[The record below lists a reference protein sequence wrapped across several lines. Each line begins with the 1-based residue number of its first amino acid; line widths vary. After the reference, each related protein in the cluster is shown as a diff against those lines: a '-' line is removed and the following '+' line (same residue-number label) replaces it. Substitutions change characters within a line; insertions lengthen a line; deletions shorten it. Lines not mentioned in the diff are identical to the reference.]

1 METSL
6 QPKSKLG
13 DLSGGYVPDVCI
25 PEKYNAKN
33 ITMLYPM
40 TEKVSQKIEHEKEIK
55 FTSDDGVIV
64 RVRFIDLFDIK
75 KSLMGLMD
83 L

>member
-1 METSL
+1 
-6 QPKSKLG
+6 
-13 DLSGGYVPDVCI
+13 
-25 PEKYNAKN
+25 
-33 ITMLYPM
+33 MLYPM

-55 FTSDDGVIV
+55 FTSDDCVIV

-75 KSLMGLMD
+75 KSLMELMD

>member
-1 METSL
+1 METSF
-6 QPKSKLG
+6 QQKSKLG
-13 DLSGGYVPDVCI
+13 NLSGGYVPDVCI
-25 PEKYNAKN
+25 YNAKN

>member
-1 METSL
+1 MY
-6 QPKSKLG
+6 QMYAYQK
-13 DLSGGYVPDVCI
+13 
-25 PEKYNAKN
+25 KYNAKN

-75 KSLMGLMD
+75 KSLMELMD

>member
-1 METSL
+1 MYAY
-6 QPKSKLG
+6 QK
-13 DLSGGYVPDVCI
+13 
-25 PEKYNAKN
+25 KYNAKN

-64 RVRFIDLFDIK
+64 RVRFIDLFEH
-75 KSLMGLMD
+75 
-83 L
+83 

>member
-1 METSL
+1 
-6 QPKSKLG
+6 
-13 DLSGGYVPDVCI
+13 
-25 PEKYNAKN
+25 
-33 ITMLYPM
+33 M

-55 FTSDDGVIV
+55 FTSDDDVIV

>member
-1 METSL
+1 MRLLEDITL
-6 QPKSKLG
+6 K
-13 DLSGGYVPDVCI
+13 VP
-25 PEKYNAKN
+25 
-33 ITMLYPM
+33 
-40 TEKVSQKIEHEKEIK
+40 EHEKEIM

>member
-1 METSL
+1 MY
-6 QPKSKLG
+6 QMYAYHK
-13 DLSGGYVPDVCI
+13 
-25 PEKYNAKN
+25 KYNAKN

-75 KSLMGLMD
+75 KSLMELMD

>member
-1 METSL
+1 METSF
-6 QPKSKLG
+6 QQKSKLG
-13 DLSGGYVPDVCI
+13 NLSGDMYQMYAYQK
-25 PEKYNAKN
+25 KYNAKN

-40 TEKVSQKIEHEKEIK
+40 TEKVNQKIEHEKEIK

-75 KSLMGLMD
+75 KV
-83 L
+83 

>member
-13 DLSGGYVPDVCI
+13 DLSSGYVPDVCI

-40 TEKVSQKIEHEKEIK
+40 TEKVNQKIEHEKEIK

-75 KSLMGLMD
+75 KSLMGLID